1 MSFIISGIWEGF
13 CDAIYNGFVKPI
25 VDFFNWVWT
34 SIVNFFTWLG
44 TAIYNAIVGFI
55 DSVIGFI
62 EYVLNSIR
70 QYLPYA
76 IMITMAWT
84 IITRTWK
91 SEKLSFLKKIGLTI
105 ATPIVSFLISK
116 IFDSIVPIGVQLPR
130 LGVAIQPPVVESTFN
145 HEQYVNE
152 SVMLEPKAIMI
163 EQTFNHEQTWHET
176 IMLLA
181 PVIVE
186 QTFNH
191 EQTFYEEVNLI

>member
-1 MSFIISGIWEGF
+1 MAEVISYALSGIWEGF
-13 CDAIYNGFVKPI
+13 SSAVYDGIVKPI
-25 VDFFNWVWT
+25 VDFFSWLGTTIYNA
-34 SIVNFFTWLG
+34 IIDFFTWLG
-44 TAIYNAIVGFI
+44 TSIYNAIVWVI
-55 DSVIGFI
+55 DQVIGFF
-62 EYVLNSIR
+62 E
-70 QYLPYA
+70 
-76 IMITMAWT
+76 
-84 IITRTWK
+84 WK

-152 SVMLEPKAIMI
+152 SVMLEPKAITI

-186 QTFNH
+186 QTFDH
-191 EQTFYEEVNLI
+191 EQTHYEEVNLI